1 MKKQYFNLIIILLLV
16 AFVAACSK
24 DSEDVSRE
32 TAYPVLKIKGD
43 QFMTIAK
50 GSTFTDPGIDATI
63 GGSPVQYQTEGT
75 VNAATPGVYKLTYSA
90 VNSDGY
96 SAVVKRWVGVYE
108 SDVVNSDY
116 SGTWTRTLSPGVTVN
131 TVWTKDANNPGL
143 YETDNV
149 GGTNNASFFVN
160 VKFFN
165 IKDSTLV
172 IPLQPASIGGEITC
186 TNAKLKPS
194 VGNGQAS
201 WVVIHPNFGTGT
213 RIFDKQ

>member
-75 VNAATPGVYKLTYSA
+75 VNATTPGVYKLTYSA

-96 SAVVKRWVGVYE
+96 SSVVKRWVGVYE
-108 SDVVNSDY
+108 SNIIGKDY
-116 SGTWTRTLSPGVTVN
+116 SGVWKRSSNSVLTN
-131 TVWTKDANNPGL
+131 WTKDANNQGL
-143 YETDNV
+143 YVTDNV
-149 GGTNNASFFVN
+149 GGVDLATSPAFGFDIRI
-160 VKFFN
+160 FN

-172 IPLQPASIGGEITC
+172 IPLQPATIGGELTC
-186 TNAKLKPS
+186 TSINLKPS

-201 WVVIHPNFGTGT
+201 WVVIHINYGPST
-213 RIFDKQ
+213 RTFNRQ

>member
-108 SDVVNSDY
+108 SNIIGKDY
-116 SGTWTRTLSPGVTVN
+116 SGVWKRTTGVITN
-131 TVWTKDANNPGL
+131 WTKDANNQGL
-143 YETDNV
+143 YVTDNV
-149 GGTNNASFFVN
+149 GGVN
-160 VKFFN
+160 LATSPAFGFDIRIFN

-172 IPLQPASIGGEITC
+172 IPLQPATIGGELTC
-186 TNAKLKPS
+186 TSINLKPS
-194 VGNGQAS
+194 VGNGQVS
-201 WVVIHPNFGTGT
+201 WVVIHPNYGTAART
-213 RIFDKQ
+213 FNRQ